1 MIELPLP
8 RIARFKAGN
17 AFGNSL
23 VVSFDVLVMKALA
36 QELKQARRH
45 RPSRGYCV
53 AEGLEAV
60 NRWINAHNVFRG
72 TRSWSPRIGLLAA
85 RSSHPTGL
93 RPAY

>member
-1 MIELPLP
+1 MV
-8 RIARFKAGN
+8 G
-17 AFGNSL
+17 
-23 VVSFDVLVMKALA
+23 FDVLVMKALA
-36 QELKQARRH
+36 QELKQAR

-72 TRSWSPRIGLLAA
+72 TRSCSPRIGLLAA

-93 RPAY
+93 RPAH